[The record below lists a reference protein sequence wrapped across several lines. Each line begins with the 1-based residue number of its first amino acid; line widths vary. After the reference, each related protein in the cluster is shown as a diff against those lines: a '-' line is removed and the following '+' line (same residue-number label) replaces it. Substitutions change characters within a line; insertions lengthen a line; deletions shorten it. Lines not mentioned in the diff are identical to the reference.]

1 LVCINPLLHRLDS
14 TLPTLRL
21 KISAERLST
30 LINLILAVVD
40 QLETEK
46 NKSAPQIV
54 ELPSDPVE
62 FNQEASIEKFTQNI
76 IDISVPAASK

>member
-1 LVCINPLLHRLDS
+1 
-14 TLPTLRL
+14 L

>member
-1 LVCINPLLHRLDS
+1 
-14 TLPTLRL
+14 L

-54 ELPSDPVE
+54 ELSSDPVE